1 MQIKELSARYL
12 CAVFEPLY
20 PVQKVP
26 NMVITAPID
35 QYLCAFMTCLPP
47 ACNTCHSV
55 LYVGSKIPCA
65 ERSRF
70 PQTVEVAVG
79 VDRFD
84 LVALAES
91 EADLGLLAGV
101 QLLTLVALLGVERDP
116 LDVVL
121 RQHGMLHG
129 ADLDMNDAVFHCPD
143 RDMLLHGRVG
153 RAGDDLAHRLTA
165 ADDGN
170 ARILDL
176 GNDVAAMLAN
186 VKLLLHD
193 SFFFSL

>member
-1 MQIKELSARYL
+1 M
-12 CAVFEPLY
+12 
-20 PVQKVP
+20 
-26 NMVITAPID
+26 
-35 QYLCAFMTCLPP
+35 
-47 ACNTCHSV
+47 
-55 LYVGSKIPCA
+55 
-65 ERSRF
+65 
-70 PQTVEVAVG
+70 EVAVG

-101 QLLTLVALLGVERDP
+101 QLLTLIALLGVERDP

-129 ADLDMNDAVFHCPD
+129 ADLDMDDAVFHCPD

-193 SFFFSL
+193 DFLF

>member
-1 MQIKELSARYL
+1 MEI
-12 CAVFEPLY
+12 AV
-20 PVQKVP
+20 
-26 NMVITAPID
+26 
-35 QYLCAFMTCLPP
+35 C
-47 ACNTCHSV
+47 
-55 LYVGSKIPCA
+55 
-65 ERSRF
+65 
-70 PQTVEVAVG
+70 

-129 ADLDMNDAVFHCPD
+129 ADLDMDDIVFHRPD
-143 RDMLLHGRVG
+143 GDMLLHGG
-153 RAGDDLAHRLTA
+153 IGGAGNDLAHRLVA

-170 ARILDL
+170 ADVLDF
-176 GNDVAAMLAN
+176 GNDITAMLAK
-186 VKLLLHD
+186 VKLLLYDD
-193 SFFFSL
+193 SSFL

>member
-1 MQIKELSARYL
+1 M
-12 CAVFEPLY
+12 
-20 PVQKVP
+20 
-26 NMVITAPID
+26 
-35 QYLCAFMTCLPP
+35 
-47 ACNTCHSV
+47 
-55 LYVGSKIPCA
+55 
-65 ERSRF
+65 
-70 PQTVEVAVG
+70 EVAVG

-129 ADLDMNDAVFHCPD
+129 ADLDMDDAVFHCPD

-153 RAGDDLAHRLTA
+153 RAGDDLAHRLAA
-165 ADDGN
+165 ADDGHTCVF
-170 ARILDL
+170 DL
-176 GNDVAAMLAN
+176 GDDVAAMLTNIIPYFHA
-186 VKLLLHD
+186 
-193 SFFFSL
+193 FFSFHV

>member
-1 MQIKELSARYL
+1 M
-12 CAVFEPLY
+12 
-20 PVQKVP
+20 
-26 NMVITAPID
+26 
-35 QYLCAFMTCLPP
+35 
-47 ACNTCHSV
+47 
-55 LYVGSKIPCA
+55 
-65 ERSRF
+65 
-70 PQTVEVAVG
+70 EVAVG

-101 QLLTLVALLGVERDP
+101 QLLTLIALLGVERDP

-129 ADLDMNDAVFHCPD
+129 ADLDMDDAVFHRPD
-143 RDMLLHGRVG
+143 GDMLLNRGVG
-153 RAGDDLAHRLTA
+153 GAGNDLAHRLTA
-165 ADDGN
+165 TDDGN
-170 ARILDL
+170 ARVLDL

-193 SFFFSL
+193 DFLF

>member
-1 MQIKELSARYL
+1 
-12 CAVFEPLY
+12 
-20 PVQKVP
+20 
-26 NMVITAPID
+26 
-35 QYLCAFMTCLPP
+35 
-47 ACNTCHSV
+47 
-55 LYVGSKIPCA
+55 
-65 ERSRF
+65 
-70 PQTVEVAVG
+70 VEVAVG

-129 ADLDMNDAVFHCPD
+129 ADLDMDDAVFHCPD

-170 ARILDL
+170 ARVLDL

-193 SFFFSL
+193 SFSFSL

>member
-1 MQIKELSARYL
+1 M
-12 CAVFEPLY
+12 
-20 PVQKVP
+20 
-26 NMVITAPID
+26 
-35 QYLCAFMTCLPP
+35 
-47 ACNTCHSV
+47 
-55 LYVGSKIPCA
+55 
-65 ERSRF
+65 
-70 PQTVEVAVG
+70 EVAVG

-101 QLLTLVALLGVERDP
+101 QLLALVALLGVERDP
-116 LDVVL
+116 LDIVL

-129 ADLDMNDAVFHCPD
+129 ADLDMDDAVFHRPD
-143 RDMLLHGRVG
+143 GDMLLHGG
-153 RAGDDLAHRLTA
+153 IGGAGNDLAHRLTA

-170 ARILDL
+170 ARVLDL

-193 SFFFSL
+193 DFLF